1 MYIEVYLVNQILLEL
16 LANFKKKGNLCRELF
31 DDPDYFADTLRLP
44 RDLVRGIAIIWKTL
58 TW

>member
-1 MYIEVYLVNQILLEL
+1 MYYIVVFIKPDSLEL
-16 LANFKKKGNLCRELF
+16 LANFKKGNLCRELF
-31 DDPDYFADTLRLP
+31 NDPDFFADTLRLP